1 MLTQSLAQSKQG
13 PIMAPMTEKRR
24 EALETISRD
33 GERLRNLARRNRY
46 HFLALVLEQAIH
58 EARSVLM
65 AEGYVP
71 QPRGLAPK
79 DSDLASVPLRLPRT
93 YKHH

>member
-1 MLTQSLAQSKQG
+1 MLTASLAQSKRG
-13 PIMAPMTEKRR
+13 PLMAPMTEKRR

-46 HFLALVLEQAIH
+46 PYLALVLEQAVH

-71 QPRGLAPK
+71 RPRGVAPK
-79 DSDLASVPLRLPRT
+79 DSDLATVPLRLPRK
-93 YKHH
+93 YQHR

>member
-1 MLTQSLAQSKQG
+1 
-13 PIMAPMTEKRR
+13 MAPITEKRR

-46 HFLALVLEQAIH
+46 YFLALVLEQAVH
-58 EARSVLM
+58 DARSFLM

-71 QPRGLAPK
+71 RPRGLAPK
-79 DSDLASVPLRLPRT
+79 DSDLGTLPLRLPKKH
-93 YKHH
+93 KHH